1 MERSDVGR
9 PVIAGLEMSTKTSTG
24 KAPVKKTTYS
34 RFMDDSRCGT
44 LSNAYVLQTSGSSD
58 VESEEE
64 KEDHEA
70 TPKSSGRRL
79 LFTDVL
85 AAVNT
90 SKVTTTV
97 SKTLPDWKMITA
109 TEQPPPSDK
118 LPRTGKKG
126 EKLTP
131 TCGVGRSVPAKSGS
145 ANRPSLSSD
154 GTFKTSATAGVC
166 LPTSGTPSISKPR
179 QPSMSKQPLRV
190 RRQLISCKEPSNE
203 MKNQPRPRCSSSAE
217 KRSEPTLDVSE
228 GEREETL
235 LDELPGHSNIQVYR
249 KLRNTNLLLGKLMNE
264 MRHTERRVRASE
276 EERASTSISS
286 SSSGGSGGLRKKK
299 DVPLQVRVNAPTCV
313 V

>member
-1 MERSDVGR
+1 MGTGTVRRCLVSVSWLWLSTHAQTESPKCIFGALWECVSCVERSDVGR

-97 SKTLPDWKMITA
+97 SKTLPDWKTL
-109 TEQPPPSDK
+109 QPQNSH
-118 LPRTGKKG
+118 L
-126 EKLTP
+126 LQINYL
-131 TCGVGRSVPAKSGS
+131 VQAK
-145 ANRPSLSSD
+145 
-154 GTFKTSATAGVC
+154 
-166 LPTSGTPSISKPR
+166 
-179 QPSMSKQPLRV
+179 RV
-190 RRQLISCKEPSNE
+190 KS
-203 MKNQPRPRCSSSAE
+203 
-217 KRSEPTLDVSE
+217 
-228 GEREETL
+228 
-235 LDELPGHSNIQVYR
+235 
-249 KLRNTNLLLGKLMNE
+249 
-264 MRHTERRVRASE
+264 
-276 EERASTSISS
+276 
-286 SSSGGSGGLRKKK
+286 
-299 DVPLQVRVNAPTCV
+299 
-313 V
+313 